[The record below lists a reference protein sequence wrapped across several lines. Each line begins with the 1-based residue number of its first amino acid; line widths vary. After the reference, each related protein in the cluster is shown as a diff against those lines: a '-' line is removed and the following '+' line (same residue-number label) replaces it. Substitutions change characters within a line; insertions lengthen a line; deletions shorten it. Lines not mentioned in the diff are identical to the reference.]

1 MSRML
6 ACLLTGAAL
15 AWSGGAK
22 AQAPGRAPAR
32 GNAPVIAVPFYTP
45 AHFAQGVYEYWAAP
59 ASKVFAA
66 QGAGLV
72 AAVKNLCEAPAD
84 GSASAM
90 GQAREQWTLAM
101 KDWERLSAVAIGPLL
116 ERRSLRQIDFTPTR
130 PELIARAVERAPAD
144 AADMERIGTP
154 AKGLPALEYL
164 LWTKPVKAGSPECRY
179 AQQVAAD
186 IDREA
191 QALEQG
197 FAQAAGREWDDEAAV
212 AAMSEALNQWVG
224 GLERLRWAE
233 IERPVRAR
241 SSGGRDA
248 AVFPRAA
255 SAQSAASWTSQWY
268 GLRELAV
275 LTAPQAPRP
284 GAGLV
289 PLETYLRGRGLNPA
303 ADKLVQ
309 AVKRVDE
316 KFKRLKP
323 SSQASLLDATREL
336 AALKRLAE
344 AEIAPALQVN
354 IGFSD
359 ADGD

>member
-1 MSRML
+1 
-6 ACLLTGAAL
+6 
-15 AWSGGAK
+15 
-22 AQAPGRAPAR
+22 
-32 GNAPVIAVPFYTP
+32 
-45 AHFAQGVYEYWAAP
+45 
-59 ASKVFAA
+59 
-66 QGAGLV
+66 
-72 AAVKNLCEAPAD
+72 
-84 GSASAM
+84 
-90 GQAREQWTLAM
+90 M

-164 LWTKPVKAGSPECRY
+164 LWTKPVKPGSAECRY

-255 SAQSAASWTSQWY
+255 SAQSAAEL
-268 GLRELAV
+268 GLPVVRPARAGRAHGPAGAATGGRTGSAGNLSAR
-275 LTAPQAPRP
+275 PRP
-284 GAGLV
+284 EPRRRQARAGG
-289 PLETYLRGRGLNPA
+289 ETASTRN
-303 ADKLVQ
+303 
-309 AVKRVDE
+309 
-316 KFKRLKP
+316 
-323 SSQASLLDATREL
+323 SSA
-336 AALKRLAE
+336 
-344 AEIAPALQVN
+344 
-354 IGFSD
+354 
-359 ADGD
+359 